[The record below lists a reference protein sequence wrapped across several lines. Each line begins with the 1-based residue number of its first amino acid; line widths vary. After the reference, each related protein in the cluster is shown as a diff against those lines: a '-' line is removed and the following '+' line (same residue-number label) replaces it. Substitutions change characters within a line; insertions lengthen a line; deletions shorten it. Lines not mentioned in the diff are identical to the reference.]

1 MTHVV
6 VLGAGFGGLY
16 AARALRR
23 APVQL
28 TVIDRRNHHLFQ
40 PMLYQVATAGLNP
53 SDIAAPIR
61 SVLRDQPN
69 AEVMLA
75 EVTAIDAGERLVRL
89 KDGGRVVYDY
99 LVVAPGA
106 RHSYFGHDDWEPL
119 APGLKNLEDAQDI
132 RRRIL
137 LAFERAERPWM
148 LRFLRNVWD
157 AAARYQTRVFSTTGW
172 EQRLQEEHHN
182 LLEACRRRDAA
193 GAIAIMD
200 VHRTLA
206 IEEAHRQP
214 SDPS

>member
-75 EVTAIDAGERLVRL
+75 EVTAIDAGERRPGRL
-89 KDGGRVVYDY
+89 
-99 LVVAPGA
+99 
-106 RHSYFGHDDWEPL
+106 
-119 APGLKNLEDAQDI
+119 
-132 RRRIL
+132 
-137 LAFERAERPWM
+137 
-148 LRFLRNVWD
+148 
-157 AAARYQTRVFSTTGW
+157 
-172 EQRLQEEHHN
+172 
-182 LLEACRRRDAA
+182 
-193 GAIAIMD
+193 
-200 VHRTLA
+200 
-206 IEEAHRQP
+206 
-214 SDPS
+214 